1 MAFSRSSPAIYS
13 VYWETSQG
21 QKLKR
26 LKQEKDQDT
35 EGQIDPA
42 RKKIKSM
49 WKIWVTKPVLNWPET
64 PGWSHCSVMELL
76 CRNMEASRMG
86 EGKNDG

>member
-21 QKLKR
+21 QKFKR

-35 EGQIDPA
+35 ERQIDPA
-42 RKKIKSM
+42 RKKNEEYVKN
-49 WKIWVTKPVLNWPET
+49 L
-64 PGWSHCSVMELL
+64 SH
-76 CRNMEASRMG
+76 
-86 EGKNDG
+86 